1 MAFIVKNTTFP
12 GLLDLIFPHSCKGC
26 GLIGEPLCE
35 RCKNYILKNHSK
47 ICPNCKKE
55 KSSTLCKHCPD
66 LPPIYV
72 VSDRSGLLGSLIHDY
87 KYYSTRAL
95 ARPLTELLDAS
106 LPQNLPTNS
115 VLVPLPTATHHIRTR
130 GFDHTYKIA
139 KNLAKIRNLTVE
151 KILIRNQ
158 NTTQVGSNREKRL
171 SQAKS
176 AYSINPKAKIDGTK
190 TYILLDDVWTTG
202 ASVTSALKKLQ
213 SAGAKKFIIC
223 LLAYSS

>member
-1 MAFIVKNTTFP
+1 M
-12 GLLDLIFPHSCKGC
+12 
-26 GLIGEPLCE
+26 
-35 RCKNYILKNHSK
+35 
-47 ICPNCKKE
+47 
-55 KSSTLCKHCPD
+55 
-66 LPPIYV
+66 PPIYV